1 MNKKCIAATLIVLA
15 FALIFPP
22 VGVREV
28 YDYEALSYIQNFD
41 FTGFEFILSTLNERP
56 TTPHEVVIFRYDLL
70 LLEVLTITF
79 FGLGVSL
86 IVGD

>member
-28 YDYEALSYIQNFD
+28 YTYEALSYTQNFD
-41 FTGFEFILSTLNERP
+41 FSGFKFILSTLNEGS
-56 TTPHEVVIFRYDLL
+56 TTPYEVVIFRYDLL
-70 LLEVLTITF
+70 LLEVLAVIF